1 MNRQTPIFSPARI
14 WAMGWNTLTELTR
27 LKVFYFLLIFALLV
41 IGNSLFLAKLSFD
54 EEFQMLKDV
63 SLGAMSIFT
72 SLIAILA
79 TAMLLP
85 KDLEERTT
93 FSILAKP
100 VPRYEYLA
108 GKLLGILLLL
118 AISIAVMSGLFLVV
132 LWIQEHSAIADARA
146 ALDGHQISAEDF
158 NATVASVQRATFTSN
173 LLPGILVIFIKS
185 ALLSSLTL
193 MISTF
198 ASSAIFT
205 MLMSIAIYFIGHLQ
219 ATAREYW
226 LSGIDPHWW
235 TRPALAVVALLF
247 PDLQAFSL
255 TDEVVAGTAIHLG
268 LFLQTGLLGLFYVG
282 IYYLLACFLF
292 SNREL

>member
-146 ALDGHQISAEDF
+146 ALDGHQISTEDF

-193 MISTF
+193 MISAF

>member
-1 MNRQTPIFSPARI
+1 MNRRTPIFSPARI
-14 WAMGWNTLTELTR
+14 WTMGWNTLTELTR

-41 IGNSLFLAKLSFD
+41 IGNSLFLAQLSFG
-54 EEFQMLKDV
+54 EKSQMLKDV

-93 FSILAKP
+93 FTILAKP

-118 AISIAVMSGLFLVV
+118 AISVIVMSGLFLVV
-132 LWIQEHSAIADARA
+132 LWIQEHGAIADARA
-146 ALDGHQISAEDF
+146 ALDAHQLSTEDF
-158 NATVASVQRATFTSN
+158 NSTVASVQRATFTSN
-173 LLPGILVIFIKS
+173 LLPGILIIFIKS

-226 LSGIDPHWW
+226 LSGLDPHWW

-255 TDEVVAGTAIHLG
+255 TDEVVAGTAIPLG
-268 LFLQTGLLGLFYVG
+268 LFLQTASLGFFYVG